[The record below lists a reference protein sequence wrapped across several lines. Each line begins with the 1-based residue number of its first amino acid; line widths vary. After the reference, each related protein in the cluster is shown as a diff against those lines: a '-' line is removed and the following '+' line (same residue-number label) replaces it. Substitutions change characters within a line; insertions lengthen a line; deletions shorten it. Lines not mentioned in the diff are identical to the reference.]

1 MDIAKILRDVS
12 LLVIFETEEQKHK
25 ALFIEN
31 VCKTIVNER
40 KILGGRRMKQGV
52 ITGIPL
58 HEDP

>member
-40 KILGGRRMKQGV
+40 KILGGRRMKQGRHS
-52 ITGIPL
+52 TP
-58 HEDP
+58 